1 MAMHGKH
8 ELSQIRPTLHSSST
22 FTCLLN
28 RGEKNSNKDTNDCN
42 NNKKFD
48 KGEARAVREQH
59 AVLEYTESRSRI
71 LIFHSEEQR
80 ELRFL
85 NRQKK
90 LFDDSK

>member
-1 MAMHGKH
+1 MHRKH

-48 KGEARAVREQH
+48 KGEARAFREQH
-59 AVLEYTESRSRI
+59 AVLEYTESRSRM

-80 ELRFL
+80 KMVFG
-85 NRQKK
+85 QSKK
-90 LFDDSK
+90 TF

>member
-1 MAMHGKH
+1 MHRKH

-48 KGEARAVREQH
+48 KGEARAFREQH
-59 AVLEYTESRSRI
+59 AVLEYTESRSRM

-80 ELRFL
+80 DASYFE
-85 NRQKK
+85 Q
-90 LFDDSK
+90 SKSFF

>member
-1 MAMHGKH
+1 MHRKH

-28 RGEKNSNKDTNDCN
+28 RGEKKSNKDTNDSN

-48 KGEARAVREQH
+48 KGEARAFREQH
-59 AVLEYTESRSRI
+59 AVLEYTESRSRM
-71 LIFHSEEQR
+71 LIFHSEEHR
-80 ELRFL
+80 EARILG
-85 NRQKK
+85 NQKK